1 MYISGYNID
10 DYLKGCSEMDLIDV
24 VNDTQKELVKLNSMR
39 TPKDAYSQYKF
50 MQYKSFLSDFLS
62 FLGGTPVNVISEHY
76 RSDVKPVIQHFVDKG
91 QLSEN
96 ILKLFE

>member
-1 MYISGYNID
+1 MYISGYNIN
-10 DYLKGCSEMDLIDV
+10 DYLNECRTMDLIDV

-39 TPKDAYSQYKF
+39 TPKDSYSQYKF
-50 MQYKSFLSDFLS
+50 MEYRNFLGDFLS
-62 FLGGTPVNVISEHY
+62 FLGGTPINIISERY

-96 ILKLFE
+96 ILKPFE